1 MDDKIE
7 DIIANETKPKF
18 KSEGERRIA
27 YFLDKNL
34 IKYLYEPGVLVNSV
48 EQKPRIWYPDF
59 YLPELGTY
67 IEYYG
72 LAGQQNYDQGLKAK
86 QSAYSKMGFEVISVF
101 PWMIKQNWQKYIMKE
116 LERNTVRRYKNL
128 TAKPYWSHHRSAIC
142 RNVYPTP
149 NGYRGGSKRLY

>member
-1 MDDKIE
+1 M
-7 DIIANETKPKF
+7 
-18 KSEGERRIA
+18 
-27 YFLDKNL
+27 
-34 IKYLYEPGVLVNSV
+34 

-59 YLPELGTY
+59 YLPEFGTY

-142 RNVYPTP
+142 RNVYPAP
-149 NGYRGGSKRLY
+149 NGYRGAFKRLY